1 VLQGVGQRFESFF
14 DRAWRSEELRVT
26 KLVIIGQD
34 LDEVAIRAK
43 LEVEI

>member
-1 VLQGVGQRFESFF
+1 
-14 DRAWRSEELRVT
+14 VT
-26 KLVIIGQD
+26 QLVIIGQD